1 MSQAE
6 FLNPF
11 SVTPT
16 SAGQSVPAPD
26 VSASEQSDFESI
38 RRQYLKHERAVN
50 SVSSVLFFS
59 ALLSLF
65 ASILVVALPF
75 LYMLYEN
82 ARLTGS
88 MIAVCLV
95 LSVSLIGLVILQAV
109 VAMSVRRSFSNAR
122 YAAIFLAILGMF
134 AFPFG
139 TICGIYVL
147 VIMGAK
153 DTPFV
158 MSEEY
163 KKIKRATPQYD
174 AAPISWVMVTLIG
187 FAIIAT
193 LATLLMIG

>member
-1 MSQAE
+1 MLQAE

-11 SVTPT
+11 ALTPT
-16 SAGQSVPAPD
+16 SAGNSQATPD
-26 VSASEQSDFESI
+26 VAASELADYESI

-65 ASILVVALPF
+65 ASVLVVALPF
-75 LYMLYEN
+75 LYMLYEE

-95 LSVSLIGLVILQAV
+95 LSVSLIALVILQAM
-109 VAMSVRRSFSNAR
+109 VAMAVRQNFSKARS
-122 YAAIFLAILGMF
+122 AAILLAILGMF

-139 TICGIYVL
+139 TICGIYIL
-147 VIMGAK
+147 VVMGAK

-163 KKIKRATPQYD
+163 KKVKRATPQYD
-174 AAPISWVMVTLIG
+174 AAPVSWVMVTLVG

-193 LATLLMIG
+193 LATLLAIG